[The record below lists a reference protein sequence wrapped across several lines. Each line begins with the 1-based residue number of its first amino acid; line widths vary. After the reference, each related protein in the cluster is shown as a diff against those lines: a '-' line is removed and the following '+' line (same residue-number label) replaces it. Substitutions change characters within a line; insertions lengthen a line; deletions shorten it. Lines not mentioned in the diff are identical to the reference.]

1 MAEIRKM
8 TAEDLDQVAK
18 IEKETFSMP
27 WSKESLMDFLNREDV
42 VFLAAEENGEI
53 LGYCG

>member
-42 VFLAAEENGEI
+42 VFLAAEENGDI
-53 LGYCG
+53 